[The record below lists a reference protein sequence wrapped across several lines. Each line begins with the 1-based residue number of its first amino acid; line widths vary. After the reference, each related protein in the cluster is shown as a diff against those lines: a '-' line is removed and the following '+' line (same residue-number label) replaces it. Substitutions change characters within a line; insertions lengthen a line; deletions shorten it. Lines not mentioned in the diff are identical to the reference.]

1 MVLLVL
7 QMVVPQNAA
16 FASINKLSTQR
27 TRPIVCPAFTKTIH
41 GKSVSSFVKNRN
53 PIYCSQGSAVLI
65 DSFSHYMKETSIGS
79 LNSDAVSMGNID
91 AAKEN
96 SQITCTTTN
105 VGNVTAVLDFGQP
118 WGYTTVRNWSG
129 LIMQYTDAQNALTDY
144 INAWLKA
151 AKPCL
156 SLTAVLGV
164 NNSYICGAITPVT
177 PCDRNNGAALEQTAA
192 NENAVFSNAGILVV
206 GGSDIEVDP
215 GWSNYN
221 ATFGYTNP
229 SGSWVPGWLDG
240 YFGAGAD
247 FMYDYG
253 DTCQVYLSN
262 QCTNNGTDWTQC
274 DVYNVAWNI
283 GYDEPL
289 PEIYTPNFANMWAT
303 TDTTCEGGVSGPMD
317 FEGIAN
323 EQWTGYGWSTAF
335 NQFRS
340 NIHLPSGTPI
350 VVSSTCFPNYY
361 TNWPSDDCYNVNYQ

>member
-105 VGNVTAVLDFGQP
+105 IGNVTAVLDFGQP
-118 WGYTTVRNWSG
+118 WGYTTVRNWVG

-177 PCDRNNGAALEQTAA
+177 PCDGNNGAALEQTVV

-206 GGSDIEVDP
+206 GGSDIEIDP
-215 GWSNYN
+215 IS
-221 ATFGYTNP
+221 
-229 SGSWVPGWLDG
+229 
-240 YFGAGAD
+240 
-247 FMYDYG
+247 
-253 DTCQVYLSN
+253 
-262 QCTNNGTDWTQC
+262 
-274 DVYNVAWNI
+274 
-283 GYDEPL
+283 
-289 PEIYTPNFANMWAT
+289 
-303 TDTTCEGGVSGPMD
+303 
-317 FEGIAN
+317 
-323 EQWTGYGWSTAF
+323 
-335 NQFRS
+335 
-340 NIHLPSGTPI
+340 
-350 VVSSTCFPNYY
+350 
-361 TNWPSDDCYNVNYQ
+361 